1 MKLSQLDNYIR
12 KAQNDGLVEIQ
23 VKLAL
28 DAETTSTDFDV
39 VKTKEVY
46 NYGDEHSA
54 DVKIDEV
61 RELNGF
67 VGVKK
72 KFKAGKWNKAGEEL
86 RPDIWSITVEIE
98 W

>member
-1 MKLSQLDNYIR
+1 MKMSQLDNYIR
-12 KAQNDGLVEIQ
+12 EAEKDGLVEIQ

-28 DAETTSTDFDV
+28 DGETTSADFDV

-61 RELNGF
+61 REHSGF

-72 KFKAGKWNKAGEEL
+72 KFKPGKWNKAGEEL
-86 RPDIWSITVEIE
+86 RPDVWSITVEFE